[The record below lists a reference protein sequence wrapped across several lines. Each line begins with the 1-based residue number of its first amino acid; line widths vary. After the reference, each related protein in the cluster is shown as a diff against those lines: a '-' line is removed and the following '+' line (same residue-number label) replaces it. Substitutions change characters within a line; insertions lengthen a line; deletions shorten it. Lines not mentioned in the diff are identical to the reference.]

1 MLVFFMSIAR
11 LFLDYDVLTYCTF
24 HWRNGEAITRRKSR
38 LLSELIA
45 IKMIK
50 KALLLRRKHQ

>member
-50 KALLLRRKHQ
+50 KHFY